1 MCIIYTRFSSAFL
14 AVSVTCLGL
23 ATGNS
28 SFLANRGKYYHPFMS
43 AAVAQTRETDS
54 LNQTQQI
61 PQTNQAGSSN
71 SSSTLTA
78 EVLKYKNYMQAGYQ
92 ADKNRDYLTAL
103 QYFKTALAI
112 RPDDSL
118 AQKAVHNVT
127 GYAFDASMKAG
138 YQADKQR
145 DYQAALE
152 YFQQAKKIRP
162 DSFYAQQAIRNVSG
176 YLASEKKVKTVS
188 AETTGATEQQSDS
201 NMNFGL
207 MLAAL
212 LFAGSV
218 AGGIL
223 FLLLKSSDDNSTLGT
238 SDRSDNSL
246 QDKRE
251 EEVETVVAPT
261 QTYSQVVTPSSEP
274 DTTLIANTGHHEVER
289 EGQKTRLLT
298 TESNGNHVRAIEQPV
313 IRESYF
319 ISSTPSQVSKLDIIP
334 ELIANLKQSDRALRR
349 KTIWELAQRS
359 DSRAMKPL
367 VELMIKVDSQ
377 ERSLI
382 LEAMTQIASRT
393 LKPMNKALSLS
404 LEDDNSQVRQNAIRD
419 LTRVYELMS
428 QVTQR
433 LSVAVEDSDEEVQ
446 QTAKWALKQLNQ
458 MPHIPW
464 QNNTDL

>member
-1 MCIIYTRFSSAFL
+1 MYMIYARFSSAFL
-14 AVSVTCLGL
+14 AVSVTCFGL

-28 SFLANRGKYYHPFMS
+28 SFLVNRGKYYHPFVS
-43 AAVAQTRETDS
+43 AAVAQTIETNS

-61 PQTNQAGSSN
+61 SQTNQASSST

-138 YQADKQR
+138 YQADRQR
-145 DYQAALE
+145 DYQAALK
-152 YFQQAKKIRP
+152 YFQQAKEIRP
-162 DSFYAQQAIRNVSG
+162 DSFYAQQAIRNVSS
-176 YLASEKKVKTVS
+176 YLASNNKVKTVS
-188 AETTGATEQQSDS
+188 VETVSTEQQSDS
-201 NMNFGL
+201 GINFGL
-207 MLAAL
+207 MIAAL

-223 FLLLKSSDDNSTLGT
+223 FLLLKTNDGNTNLDS
-238 SDRSDNSL
+238 SDRSDTSL
-246 QDKRE
+246 QDKKE

-261 QTYSQVVTPSSEP
+261 QTYSQVVKPSSEP
-274 DTTLIANTGHHEVER
+274 ETTLIANTGHTEVER
-289 EGQKTRLLT
+289 DGQKTRLLT
-298 TESNGNHVRAIEQPV
+298 TESNGNHARAIEQPAV
-313 IRESYF
+313 RESYF
-319 ISSTPSQVSKLDIIP
+319 ISSAPSQVSKLDIIP
-334 ELIANLKQSDRALRR
+334 ELIANLEQSDRALRR
-349 KTIWELAQRS
+349 KTIWELAQRA

-458 MPHIPW
+458 MPKVSW
-464 QNNTDL
+464 QNNNDL

>member
-1 MCIIYTRFSSAFL
+1 MCMIYARFSSAFL

-43 AAVAQTRETDS
+43 AAVAQTIETDS

-71 SSSTLTA
+71 PSSTLTA

-138 YQADKQR
+138 YQADRQR

-176 YLASEKKVKTVS
+176 YLTSEKKVKTVS
-188 AETTGATEQQSDS
+188 VETVSTEQQSDS
-201 NMNFGL
+201 SLNFGL

-223 FLLLKSSDDNSTLGT
+223 FLLLKTSDGNSNLGT

-313 IRESYF
+313 VRESYF
-319 ISSTPSQVSKLDIIP
+319 ISSNPSQVSKLDIIP